1 MLAIFF
7 SKSTMKIHSNI
18 MRIFA
23 TLITISIV
31 FQSLPL
37 TAMAA
42 TNEPLGVVN
51 IINIEQEGDQV
62 AVGFQPLPEGLTVTA
77 RVDSNGQGDFLTI
90 QSALAITK
98 TGVIAI
104 SSGRYNEHD
113 LVVPSGVI
121 LRGGYNSR
129 TWQPIANGQTI
140 LFGLPGKTSIVLS
153 NGSGIQNM
161 YLEQAGTAVRAAE
174 GASNINSVVI
184 LQAEQAIAVS
194 TSAYVRVANSNF
206 VNNKLVFNVNQT
218 NRLFVYNSIFQT
230 NDLLLNSNV
239 ESSSFIKNSVFFP
252 NKATLKNIQDQDN
265 VVTVAKPMP
274 NAGWQFPDANGGNRV
289 NQSFRFEGIA
299 DDQAK
304 TIPGPTLES
313 ASSINA
319 IYLYYQIN
327 PGDILRIVD
336 RQNFSKVVLETG
348 DQGGTFR
355 GWMPIPETTQ
365 ISLLLYSNGDQAL
378 PLQIG
383 IDATAKIPPSTYE
396 TQSSITSQGIFSNRS
411 EADYFYRPTVIANNE
426 LLNNTQ
432 NEQIASIVK
441 PVILAGKDW
450 LSGSDMSTEN
460 MYALTHSKGFISQI
474 LTTDGEGSAGQNF
487 EQRAKQGTSDTRV
500 LSLLSDYINFST
512 VFGLKE
518 DCSLITTCPF
528 KAEGLKEFLP
538 WKHLS
543 VSTNDPIITSHVG
556 LLNQDGWN
564 NGTDPNAYLN
574 LDFGELMPQGSISW
588 TGQFI
593 TPPTTQAHIA
603 TFTSAD
609 ESNPHQ
615 NAISILQNP
624 DGNLEIISWDQ
635 YAIRTVRSTNGI
647 AFNPGRKYQFQLSF
661 HDNSASL
668 RRDDGLILWQNEN
681 FHWRGLR
688 FIKVGKSPLDSIAT
702 QVAQTFGNVS
712 VWQDHDINRTTFTTS
727 GTVVEQALAN
737 NQSSLAGSV
746 TFTVNSFCQDNS
758 LVFSNGGTSLA
769 SISGVRQGNRCKLT
783 LNSSLTSSAQATVDL
798 TDINQRQLQFIWQTN
813 PFSGLTTF
821 NLINDK
827 KELLSTLL
835 YFGSKAISESI
846 SIGNA
851 KVVLAD
857 SSSTI
862 QLQYLQQP
870 EISLQNLIELRP
882 IQRYEILYSTVE
894 SNLRQGIATIA
905 VITVD
910 ELRKTP
916 APEKLLASLTPGQ
929 RYYFAARAVLDDGSM
944 SPISAI
950 RDWQVQDNKEIN
962 SLGASSNNQSTI
974 TSTLALG
981 NTHNYQTA
989 YASTGDSIT
998 NSSITGDLIQNHLG
1012 DPVELAGNSETQAW
1026 SLGKDIGISMQEKAK
1041 HIYSYPGEY
1050 IVSSIRTLID
1060 GTIIKQVGIV
1070 AIGGQSHDHPRITAE
1085 TWATRNNAPNWTNKA
1100 QAQKI
1105 PAMIGVNEPIY
1116 LLGEA
1121 VDVSGR
1127 TDNAF
1132 TWDYQIDWG
1141 DGTITED
1148 AEAKRAFNKTRRV
1161 AGIAEQL
1168 PIQHT
1173 YQTPGI
1179 YTIVSQVTDEQG
1191 NIGIFQNTV
1200 LVTMPEIYPNQVQ
1213 GLAGS
1218 TRLVTVSGG
1227 VAPYTVTLPDNT
1239 TVELTKP
1246 GLVPVPILD
1255 NSTLV
1260 ILDHVGNT
1268 TTVNVSTSDSETKD
1282 IYIPKDHDLL
1292 VEPASAKTRD
1302 IIDISTTGEDHLV
1315 RETRSHIYY
1324 FGDSLP
1330 SSIGTK
1336 LPSLNNVITY
1346 TNDGTVTS
1354 EPFLNIGTFGAV
1366 LSAIDGN
1373 GQEQKKF
1380 YSLQITEARF
1390 TGQSQAGIVTGTVSP
1405 HLNKVPDSI
1414 EIWKRGS
1421 EDIKLASVTPNT
1433 SGRFIYFLPKDISES
1448 GYLSLRVKDQA
1459 NQYTALSAP
1468 KGYTLK
1474 NLPPTLNGL
1483 LETGNGSTIFGE
1495 AVIPATNV
1503 DNPTFFGRTK
1513 AEGTSY
1519 TLTIASE
1526 NPTDYP
1532 VNLDENGEWIVTSK
1546 NKLEEGTHQ
1555 FTLKNN
1561 NGEVRSEYQ
1570 FLVDRTAPT
1579 KPTITTASWS
1589 TIQGQT
1595 EPYAFVGIKT
1605 LGQQSNDYFVQADVS
1620 GKFTLSPNTWT
1631 SQYFIAVADAAGNV
1645 GPISSISEKEWSSAT
1660 QISLWQKLRPYLLW
1674 SMLIALAATSI
1685 TYARKKHG

>member
-1 MLAIFF
+1 
-7 SKSTMKIHSNI
+7 
-18 MRIFA
+18 MRVFA
-23 TLITISIV
+23 TLLTISIV
-31 FQSLPL
+31 FQSLPV
-37 TAMAA
+37 TALAA
-42 TNEPLGVVN
+42 TNQPLGVVN
-51 IINIEQEGDQV
+51 IINIEQQNDQV

-129 TWQPIANGQTI
+129 TWQPIANGQSI

-161 YLEQAGTAVRAAE
+161 FLEQAGTAVRVAE
-174 GASNINSVVI
+174 GASNINRVVI

-194 TSAYVRVANSNF
+194 PSAYVRVANSNF
-206 VNNKLVFNVNQT
+206 VNNKVVLNANQT
-218 NRLFVYNSIFQT
+218 NRVFFYNSIFQT

-239 ESSSFIKNSVFFP
+239 EGSSFIKNSVFFP

-265 VVTVAKPMP
+265 LVAVEKPLP
-274 NAGWQFPDANGGNRV
+274 NAGWQFPDANSGNRV
-289 NQSFRFEGIA
+289 NQSFSFEGIN
-299 DDQAK
+299 DEQAK

-313 ASSINA
+313 TSSINA
-319 IYLYYQIN
+319 LYLYYQIN

-355 GWMPIPETTQ
+355 GWMPIPETTH

-383 IDATAKIPPSTYE
+383 IEATAKIPPSTYE
-396 TQSSITSQGIFSNRS
+396 TLGSITTQGIFSRGS
-411 EADYFYRPTVIANNE
+411 EADFFYRPATLTNSE
-426 LLNNTQ
+426 SLNNTQ
-432 NEQIASIVK
+432 KEQIASIIK

-450 LSGSDMSTEN
+450 LTGSDMSTEN

-474 LTTDGEGSAGQNF
+474 LTANGEGSAGQNF
-487 EQRAKQGTSDTRV
+487 EQRAKQGSSDGRV

-512 VFGLKE
+512 VFGLEE

-528 KAEGLKEFLP
+528 KAEGLKEFRP

-543 VSTNDPIITSHVG
+543 VSTNDPMITSHVG

-574 LDFGELMPQGSISW
+574 LDFGELVAQGSINW
-588 TGQFI
+588 TGQLI
-593 TPPTTQAHIA
+593 TLPTTQAHIA
-603 TFTSAD
+603 TFTSTD

-615 NAISILQNP
+615 NAVTILQNP

-635 YAIRTVRSTNGI
+635 HAIRTVRSTNGI
-647 AFNPGRKYQFQLSF
+647 AFSPGRKYQFQLSF
-661 HDNSASL
+661 HNNAISL
-668 RRDDGLILWQNEN
+668 RRDDGVVLWQNEN
-681 FHWRGLR
+681 FNWSGVR
-688 FIKVGKSPLDSIAT
+688 FIKVGKPPLDNVTA
-702 QVAQTFGNVS
+702 QVAQTFGNIS
-712 VWQDHDINRTTFTTS
+712 VWQDHDIGRSTFSTS
-727 GTVVEQALAN
+727 GTVVEQALTN
-737 NQSSLAGSV
+737 SQSSLAGSV
-746 TFTVNSFCQDNS
+746 TFTVTSFCQNNS
-758 LVFSNGGTSLA
+758 LVFSNGGSTLA
-769 SISGVRQGNRCKLT
+769 TITGAREGNRCQLT
-783 LNSSLTSSAQATVDL
+783 MNSPLTSSAQATVDL
-798 TDINQRQLQFIWQTN
+798 ADINQRPLQFIWQTN

-846 SIGNA
+846 NIDNA

-862 QLQYLQQP
+862 QLQYLLQP
-870 EISLQNLIELRP
+870 EINLQNLIQLIP
-882 IQRYEILYSTVE
+882 VQRYEILYSTVE
-894 SNLRQGIATIA
+894 SNLRQGQATIA
-905 VITVD
+905 TITVD

-916 APEKLLASLTPGQ
+916 APEKLLSGLTPGQ

-944 SPISAI
+944 SSISAI
-950 RDWQVQDNKEIN
+950 RDWQVQDHSQIN
-962 SLGASSNNQSTI
+962 SLSASSNNQSTI

-981 NTHNYQTA
+981 NNLKYQTA
-989 YASTGDSIT
+989 YAAISDNVT

-1012 DPVELAGNSETQAW
+1012 DPLELSGTSDTQAW
-1026 SLGKDIGISMQEKAK
+1026 SLGKDISISMHEKAK
-1041 HIYSYPGEY
+1041 HIYAYPGEY
-1050 IVSSIRTLID
+1050 IVSSIRTLMD
-1060 GTIIKQVGIV
+1060 GSIIKQVGIV
-1070 AIGGQSHDHPRITAE
+1070 AVGGQSHDHPRISAE
-1085 TWATRNNAPNWTNKA
+1085 TWTTRNNTPNWTNKA
-1100 QAQKI
+1100 QAEKI
-1105 PAMIGVNEPIY
+1105 PAIIGVNEPIY
-1116 LLGEA
+1116 LLGAA

-1132 TWDYQIDWG
+1132 TWNYQIDWG
-1141 DGTITED
+1141 DGTITDD

-1161 AGIAEQL
+1161 AGIAEEL
-1168 PIQHT
+1168 PIQHS

-1200 LVTMPEIYPNQVQ
+1200 LVTMPEIYPNQIQ
-1213 GLAGS
+1213 GIAGS

-1227 VAPYTVTLPDNT
+1227 TAPYSITFPDNT
-1239 TVELTKP
+1239 TLNLPKQ
-1246 GLVPVPILD
+1246 GLVAVPILA
-1255 NSTLV
+1255 NSSLV
-1260 ILDHVGNT
+1260 IRDHVGNT
-1268 TTVNVSTSDSETKD
+1268 TTIDVSTGDSETKD
-1282 IYIPKDHDLL
+1282 IYLPKDHELV
-1292 VEPASAKTRD
+1292 VEPASAKVRD
-1302 IIDISTTGEDHLV
+1302 IIAISTVGEDHL
-1315 RETRSHIYY
+1315 TRQTKSHIYY

-1330 SSIGTK
+1330 ATMSTR
-1336 LPSLNNVITY
+1336 LPALNNVITY
-1346 TNDGTVTS
+1346 TNDPTVTS
-1354 EPFLNIGTFGAV
+1354 EPFLNIGSFGAV
-1366 LSAIDGN
+1366 LSAIDSE

-1380 YSLQITEARF
+1380 FSLQITEARF
-1390 TGQSQAGIVTGTVSP
+1390 TGQSHAGIVTGTVSP
-1405 HLNKVPDSI
+1405 HLHTIPNSI

-1421 EDIKLASVTPNT
+1421 EDIKLATVTPNN

-1448 GYLSLRVKDQA
+1448 GYLSLRVKDQV
-1459 NQYTALSAP
+1459 NQYTDLSSP
-1468 KGYTLK
+1468 QGYTLK
-1474 NLPPTLNGL
+1474 NLPSTLNGL

-1495 AVIPATNV
+1495 ASRPATNV
-1503 DNPTFFGRTK
+1503 ESPTFFGRTK
-1513 AEGTSY
+1513 PAESGY

-1532 VNLDENGEWIVTSK
+1532 VNIDKNGEWIVTSEK
-1546 NKLEEGTHQ
+1546 KLEEGTHQ
-1555 FTLKNN
+1555 FTLKNTD
-1561 NGEVRSEYQ
+1561 GEIRCQYQ

-1579 KPTITTASWS
+1579 KPIITVASWS

-1605 LGQQSNDYFVQADVS
+1605 LGQQSTDYFVQADVS
-1620 GKFTLSPNTWT
+1620 GKFTLSPNNWT

-1645 GPISSISEKEWSSAT
+1645 GPISSISEKEWSTAT

-1685 TYARKKHG
+1685 TYARRKHG